1 VTDPAVAGRDLGRRP
16 TVEPKVSN
24 RLTWDEYAI
33 KWARL
38 HGGFDPRMAT
48 TSVRRWLRM
57 SYVLGCVLARLH
69 VPPTA
74 VTVVGVLLCVCVP
87 VAIVQA
93 PPGPVGPL
101 LAAGFVLLA
110 SVADSIDG
118 AVAVVTGRTT
128 RLGYVYDSLADR
140 VGEVCW
146 LAALWLVGAPGVLVV
161 AAGAL
166 SWLHEYTRARSVSAG
181 MKEIGTVTVGERPSR
196 VSITVVGLLVAAL
209 AELIM
214 PELAAGTMTVATAIW
229 VLLGFFG
236 MVQLLSVV
244 RRSLHNTEPTG
255 PRRSAP
261 ARHATGATGTAEGRA
276 PVGAARD
283 GRRPPGGEPSGKELV
298 RRESTEVELTAREPP
313 GTEPPHPG
321 R

>member
-1 VTDPAVAGRDLGRRP
+1 MVG
-16 TVEPKVSN
+16 N
-24 RLTWDEYAI
+24 RLTWDEYAN

-57 SYVLGCVLARLH
+57 SYHLGCFLARLR
-69 VPPTA
+69 VSPTA
-74 VTVVGVLLCVCVP
+74 VTAFGVLLCACVP
-87 VAIVQA
+87 VAVIQA
-93 PPGPVGPL
+93 PPGPVGPVV
-101 LAAGFVLLA
+101 AAGFVLLA

-146 LAALWLVGAPGVLVV
+146 LIAFWLVGAPGELVV

-196 VSITVVGLLVAAL
+196 VSVAVVGLLLASVAH
-209 AELIM
+209 LIM
-214 PELAAGTMTVATAIW
+214 PELAAGIITLATAIW

-236 MVQLLSVV
+236 MVQLLSAV
-244 RRSLHNTEPTG
+244 RRSLNTG
-255 PRRSAP
+255 PESSGKP
-261 ARHATGATGTAEGRA
+261 STAGR
-276 PVGAARD
+276 PVGEESS
-283 GRRPPGGEPSGKELV
+283 GRIPIGGEPAGPGSAGTGPAGPGGPGKELA
-298 RRESTEVELTAREPP
+298 RREPTEMELSRRDLP
-313 GTEPPHPG
+313 GNEG
-321 R
+321 